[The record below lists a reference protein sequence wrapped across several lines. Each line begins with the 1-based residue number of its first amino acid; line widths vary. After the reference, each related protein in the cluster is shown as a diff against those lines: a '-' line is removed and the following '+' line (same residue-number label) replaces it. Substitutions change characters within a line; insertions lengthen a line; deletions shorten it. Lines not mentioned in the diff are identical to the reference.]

1 MISLTLCKAKAHT
14 RTHWHTHAER
24 RGGANGCRGSRR
36 ERERGPTLWAAGWGL
51 FIRVQSL
58 EGSSVLH
65 KWRTTPHI
73 HITIIIDC
81 FSLLSFLSSTKV
93 AQRLYYYFFCACASD
108 AHERPVHQL
117 FTRSIHHLRAFV
129 IIIVIISCC
138 LITSSQS
145 PRKRTL
151 KSDSMGIL
159 QGDSPT
165 PGPAMYWVSLLSLD
179 F

>member
-1 MISLTLCKAKAHT
+1 MFGDMISLTLCKAKA
-14 RTHWHTHAER
+14 HTHAER

-36 ERERGPTLWAAGWGL
+36 ERARTDPLGCWLRVIYPGPVARRFVSAAQVEDHSTHTHHHHHRL
-51 FIRVQSL
+51 FFFL
-58 EGSSVLH
+58 
-65 KWRTTPHI
+65 
-73 HITIIIDC
+73 
-81 FSLLSFLSSTKV
+81 FSLFHESCAKTL
-93 AQRLYYYFFCACASD
+93 FFCACASD

-117 FTRSIHHLRAFV
+117 FYSIDPSSRIFV
-129 IIIVIISCC
+129 IINIIIISCC